1 MAIRKSQ
8 LGCFLNCV
16 FCNANFEI
24 VQYAQRFCS
33 KKCGYSF
40 SNRERQKTISSIP
53 RLVQRC
59 LRCDIDLSNKKKHAI
74 YCSKTCKSMDHTA
87 KHRAKSRTLST
98 ARRAEIYHR
107 DNKKCYMCNTAL
119 TIEEIELDHI
129 IPIFM
134 GGSSDPSNIA
144 TSCRQCN
151 RSKGTKVGS
160 KQIVKLLELR
170 Q

>member
-1 MAIRKSQ
+1 MAIRKGQQGVYKPCDLCSVP
-8 LGCFLNCV
+8 FLIN
-16 FCNANFEI
+16 
-24 VQYAQRFCS
+24 QYSQRFCS
-33 KKCGYSF
+33 YKCGYTSHNKKNQEHKK
-40 SNRERQKTISSIP
+40 SQK
-53 RLVQRC
+53 RAVDFC
-59 LRCDIDLSNKKKHAI
+59 LRCNSSLSHKKKHAI

-98 ARRAEIYHR
+98 ARRAEIYCR
-107 DNKKCYMCNTAL
+107 DNKKCYMCNRTL
-119 TIEEIELDHI
+119 TIEQIELDHI

-151 RSKGTKVGS
+151 RSKGTKVGF
-160 KQIVKLLELR
+160 KQIAKLLELH